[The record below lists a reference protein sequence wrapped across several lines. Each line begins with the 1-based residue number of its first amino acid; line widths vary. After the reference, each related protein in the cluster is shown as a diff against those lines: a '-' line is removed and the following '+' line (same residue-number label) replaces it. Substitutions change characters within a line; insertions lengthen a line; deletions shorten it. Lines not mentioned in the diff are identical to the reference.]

1 MLFKFVVIKQELQ
14 KEFEFDSVYNV
25 LVVTCTF
32 NISETLHFSVVD
44 GKQRTPLPST
54 PAPRPMKRQE
64 EAAYATTKKR
74 TSLFEQK
81 MKHWNL
87 NKVNKLIHMKTHNY
101 NLLAL
106 PSGSKT
112 FVSLAINGTN

>member
-44 GKQRTPLPST
+44 GKQRTPLP
-54 PAPRPMKRQE
+54 PHPCPPPHEKAGGGCLR
-64 EAAYATTKKR
+64 
-74 TSLFEQK
+74 
-81 MKHWNL
+81 
-87 NKVNKLIHMKTHNY
+87 NY
-101 NLLAL
+101 KEKNE
-106 PSGSKT
+106 
-112 FVSLAINGTN
+112 FI

>member
-1 MLFKFVVIKQELQ
+1 MLFKFVIIKQELQ

-54 PAPRPMKRQE
+54 PAPGPMKRQE

-87 NKVNKLIHMKTHNY
+87 NKVNKSNTYEDAQLQLTC
-101 NLLAL
+101 
-106 PSGSKT
+106 SS
-112 FVSLAINGTN
+112 